1 MNLRNWVP
9 AYAGTTTASYPR
21 ATSTSHPRA
30 TSTSHPRRRVS
41 NFLLLLALFL
51 FCADVAAYSIQVPDF
66 NKLER
71 QLRIRPSQKAQF
83 DAAVQA
89 TQRALMS
96 VALAGLQAKE
106 ALSQEMAKPIPD
118 FNVLFRAHQE
128 AIDLAG
134 PNFRE
139 AGTEWQRL
147 FTMLDRSQVDAAKR
161 FLEEQLGSLAAG
173 WM

>member
-1 MNLRNWVP
+1 MN
-9 AYAGTTTASYPR
+9 
-21 ATSTSHPRA
+21 TSA
-30 TSTSHPRRRVS
+30 SHPRRRVS

-51 FCADVAAYSIQVPDF
+51 FCAEAAAYSIQVPDF

-106 ALSQEMAKPIPD
+106 RLAQEMAKPLPD
-118 FNVLFRAHQE
+118 LNVLYKLHEE
-128 AIDLAG
+128 AMDLAG

-139 AGTEWQRL
+139 AGVEWKRL
-147 FTMLDRSQVDAAKR
+147 FAMLDRSQVDAAKR
-161 FLEEQLGSLAAG
+161 FLEEQLGSLASG